1 MLIERLETVTPT
13 GATRA
18 VLLDAV
24 GTVLELRR
32 PVADYY
38 AEAAQAAGIEV
49 APTAIRQRFPAAFT
63 RYFAAWQNHLPA
75 DWAQLPARWQ
85 TAPATVESWL
95 GDPEH
100 RAAFRRQFQLP
111 ADEHRERQNWSDLVT
126 EILGD
131 AAGPNP
137 PSAAALAT
145 AFDRLWELFARPDTW
160 SVIAA
165 ATPLIERLQRQ
176 GIAVYLASNFDQRLL
191 QVVAGQRDAL
201 PVDGVFTSAAVGY
214 RKPDPRFYD
223 TLLQQLRL
231 APEQVCMIG
240 DRWWEDY
247 AAPRTCGLTAHWYHP
262 PKS

>member
-1 MLIERLETVTPT
+1 MLIERLETVTPA

-49 APTAIRQRFPAAFT
+49 TPTAIRPRFPATFT
-63 RYFAAWQNHLPA
+63 RYFAAWQNQLPEE
-75 DWAQLPARWQ
+75 WAQLPDQWLTERDA
-85 TAPATVESWL
+85 VEAWL
-95 GDPEH
+95 VDPDH

-111 ADEHRERQNWSDLVT
+111 ADEHREQQNWSDLVT

-131 AAGPNP
+131 AAGPTP
-137 PSAAALAT
+137 PTAAALAT

-160 SVIAA
+160 TVIAA
-165 ATPLIERLQRQ
+165 ATPLIERLRQQ
-176 GIAVYLASNFDQRLL
+176 GIAVYVASNFDQRLL
-191 QVVAGQRDAL
+191 QVVAGHRTAL

-223 TLLQQLRL
+223 TLLQQLGL
-231 APEQVCMIG
+231 SPEQVCMIG

-247 AAPRTCGLTAHWYHP
+247 AAPRACGLVAYWYHP
-262 PKS
+262 PKK